1 MSVISE
7 IVGRVLK
14 VRAMLPSD
22 LPRLLQIENAGAGTR
37 FLRKDLPANLFST
50 DRGIWVATI
59 QNHVVGYLVYQLT
72 PETEAS
78 ESELQVGPPKG
89 PWGRRVTSLPPL
101 QVELIHLFVSPDWRR
116 RGIGRA
122 LITRFDPRLSKD
134 EPCVIQAMVPETNL
148 PVQLLL
154 RSAGYKAA
162 RVSRRYFVEEDAYVM
177 ECRHGEL
184 TPARVE

>member
-22 LPRLLQIENAGAGTR
+22 LPRLLQIETPSSGTR

-59 QNHVVGYLVYQLT
+59 QNHVVGYLVYQLV
-72 PETEAS
+72 PEE
-78 ESELQVGPPKG
+78 ESANSDLAVARPRGT
-89 PWGRRVTSLPPL
+89 WGRRNTSLPLL
-101 QVELIHLFVSPDWRR
+101 QVELLHLFVSSDWRR

-122 LITRFDPRLSKD
+122 LVSRFDPRLSKD
-134 EPCVIQAMVPETNL
+134 EACLIQAMVPETNL
-148 PVQLLL
+148 AAQLLL
-154 RSAGYKAA
+154 RSSGYRAV
-162 RVSRRYFVEEDAYVM
+162 RVSRRYFSDEDAFVM
-177 ECRHGEL
+177 EYRMGGPTANRDE
-184 TPARVE
+184 